1 MKKIEDIE
9 KQVKEIQSIDFA
21 NLPADKINEI
31 VDKLMGFV
39 DEGEEFIINEIQEN
53 DDNEADNS

>member
-39 DEGEEFIINEIQEN
+39 DEGEEFIINEIQAN

>member
-9 KQVKEIQSIDFA
+9 NQLKEIQTIDFS
-21 NLPADKINEI
+21 NLPADKLNEI
-31 VDKLMGFV
+31 LDKLMGFV
-39 DEGEEFIINEIQEN
+39 DEGEEIIINEIQI

>member
-39 DEGEEFIINEIQEN
+39 NEGEEFIINEIQAN